1 MGPEDAVRPSF
12 AQWHAPSRHPSE
24 RWQHEAVPEDPI
36 AVARRVAEEVLLP
49 DAAAVDATDTIPDAH
64 LAALDA
70 SGLTGL
76 AAHEPDL
83 RTRAGVTAALAS
95 GCLATA
101 FIWLQH
107 QGALAAVL
115 RSPLAERYGPGLTS
129 GAVRSGVA
137 ITALRGPAPLTAT
150 RTDDGWRLTGRVPWV
165 TGWQRIDVV
174 RVAALDGDTVVSV
187 LLDARESPTLIAEP
201 LALTAARASGTATI
215 RFDRHPAPADRLIS
229 TVPHADWLAGDAAGL
244 AGNGALALGVAARA
258 AAAAGS
264 GALAAE
270 VEAALETLATA
281 SVDEIPAARAA
292 CSALA
297 VRAAA
302 AAAVVEGARSVLA
315 GSTAARLTREAQF
328 LLVFG
333 SRPAIREELLT
344 GFGA

>member
-1 MGPEDAVRPSF
+1 MG
-12 AQWHAPSRHPSE
+12 
-24 RWQHEAVPEDPI
+24 QHEAVPEDPI

-49 DAAAVDATDTIPDAH
+49 DAAAVDAADTIPDSH
-64 LAALDA
+64 FAALDA

-76 AAHEPDL
+76 AAGGPDL
-83 RTRAGVTAALAS
+83 RTRLGVTAALAG

-101 FIWLQH
+101 FVWLQH
-107 QGALAAVL
+107 QGALGAVL
-115 RSPLAERYGPGLTS
+115 RSPLADRYGPGLTS
-129 GAVRSGVA
+129 GALRSGVA

-150 RTDDGWRLTGRVPWV
+150 RAADGWTLTGRVPWV

-187 LLDARESPTLIAEP
+187 LLDARESPTLVAEP

-215 RFDRHPAPADRLIS
+215 RFDAHPAPPERLLS
-229 TVPHADWLAGDAAGL
+229 TVPHADWLAADTAGL

-258 AAAAGS
+258 AVVAGS
-264 GALAAE
+264 AALATE
-270 VEAALETLATA
+270 VEAALEALATA
-281 SVDEIPAARAA
+281 AVEEFPAARAA

-302 AAAVVEGARSVLA
+302 AAAIAEGARSVLA

-333 SRPAIREELLT
+333 SRPAIRQHLLER
-344 GFGA
+344 FGA

>member
-1 MGPEDAVRPSF
+1 MG
-12 AQWHAPSRHPSE
+12 
-24 RWQHEAVPEDPI
+24 QHEAVPEDPI

-49 DAAAVDATDTIPDAH
+49 DAAAVDAADTIPDSH
-64 LAALDA
+64 FAALDA

-76 AAHEPDL
+76 AAGEPDL
-83 RTRAGVTAALAS
+83 RTRLGVTAALAS

-101 FIWLQH
+101 FVWLQH

-115 RSPLAERYGPGLTS
+115 RSPLADRYGPDLAAGGL
-129 GAVRSGVA
+129 RSGVA

-150 RTDDGWRLTGRVPWV
+150 PAQDGWRLTGRVPWV

-174 RVAALDGDTVVSV
+174 RAAALDGDTVVSV
-187 LLDARESPTLIAEP
+187 LLDARAAPTLVAEP
-201 LALTAARASGTATI
+201 LALTAAGASGTATI
-215 RFDRHPAPADRLIS
+215 RFDGHPAPAERLLS
-229 TVPHADWLAGDAAGL
+229 TVPHADWLAADTAGL

-258 AAAAGS
+258 AAVAGS
-264 GALAAE
+264 DALAAE
-270 VEAALETLATA
+270 VDAVLEALAA
-281 SVDEIPAARAA
+281 AAVDELPAARAA
-292 CSALA
+292 CSGLA

-302 AAAVVEGARSVLA
+302 AAAVVEGARSVLT

-333 SRPAIREELLT
+333 SRPAIRQHLLT

>member
-1 MGPEDAVRPSF
+1 M
-12 AQWHAPSRHPSE
+12 
-24 RWQHEAVPEDPI
+24 PEDPI
-36 AVARRVAEEVLLP
+36 AVARRVADEVLLP
-49 DAAAVDATDTIPDAH
+49 DAVAVDAADSIPDGH
-64 LAALDA
+64 FAALDEA
-70 SGLTGL
+70 GLTGL
-76 AAHEPDL
+76 AARDPDL
-83 RTRAGVTAALAS
+83 RTRLAVTAALAG

-101 FIWLQH
+101 FVWLQH

-115 RSPLAERYGPGLTS
+115 RSPLAAQYVPGLTS
-129 GAVRSGVA
+129 GALRAGVA
-137 ITALRGPAPLTAT
+137 ITALRGPEPLTVT
-150 RTDDGWRLTGRVPWV
+150 PIEDGWRLTGRVPWV

-187 LLDARESPTLIAEP
+187 LLDAREAPTLQADP

-215 RFDRHPAPADRLIS
+215 RFDEHPAPADRLMS
-229 TVPHADWLAGDAAGL
+229 TVPHADWLAGDTAGL

-264 GALAAE
+264 AALAAE
-270 VEAALETLATA
+270 VETTLEALATA
-281 SVDEIPAARAA
+281 AVDDIPSARAA

-333 SRPAIREELLT
+333 SRPAIRQHLLSA
-344 GFGA
+344 FGA